1 MTVCRHDKAVISR
14 CQLIRSAPLYSKI
27 SKTKIMVKD
36 GSVIFLLSQNLTSLN
51 ILNIPRNESVTVRG
65 FHSQMLHMF
74 LSIILPNFRLHILA
88 KLDKKHIDLYFPEG
102 FHHGLVKMFQTVCEF
117 FFHLLTR
124 KNIVL

>member
-1 MTVCRHDKAVISR
+1 MS
-14 CQLIRSAPLYSKI
+14 LIRSAPLYSKI

-36 GSVIFLLSQNLTSLN
+36 GSVIFPKLSQNLTSLN
-51 ILNIPRNESVTVRG
+51 IVNILRNESVTVRE

-74 LSIILPNFRLHILA
+74 LSIILPNFRIHILA
-88 KLDKKHIDLYFPEG
+88 KLNKKHTDLYFPEG